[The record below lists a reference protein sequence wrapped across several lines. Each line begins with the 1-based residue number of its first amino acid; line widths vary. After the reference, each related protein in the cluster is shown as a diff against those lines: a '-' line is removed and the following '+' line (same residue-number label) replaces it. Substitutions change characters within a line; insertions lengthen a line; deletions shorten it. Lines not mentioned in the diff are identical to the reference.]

1 MFCICRKMLIFAD
14 VKKTMTKPV
23 TFTDMRRNVKAA
35 LANAFVGICVWLLSG
50 MAAQAAGVPREA
62 YPGGRCHLFRLQLK
76 DKAGT
81 PFNLKH
87 PEDYLSAKALE
98 RRARQHL
105 TVDSTDL
112 PLSPVYLGKIR
123 EGGWRIVSQSKWNNT
138 VLVAT
143 PMKDDLHRLRAL
155 PFVERVTHVF
165 SSPDSINPS
174 KRDALFMDAQE
185 PDTAAKTTYGKAH
198 TQIEMLGGE
207 RLHEAGFRGQ
217 GITIAV
223 TDGGFMN
230 ADVIPLLRNVKVVAS
245 RDFVYPPSED
255 FYGELD
261 HGTEVLSTMAMN
273 QPNLFVGTAP
283 EAQYI
288 LARTE
293 DGRSESGAEE
303 DFWVAA
309 AEWADS
315 IGADVINASFGY
327 HQFDGDLGSYKYA
340 DLDGRT
346 SHSSRAASL
355 LAGKGIV
362 FVTSAGNEGMGAWK
376 KIGVPGDADG
386 VLAVGAVTEK
396 RVNTA
401 FSSVG
406 PSADGRVKPDVMA
419 MGAHAAVVNGRGKV
433 VNANGTSFSSPI
445 TCGMVACLWQALPN
459 KTAAEIMDLV
469 RASADRFEK
478 PDNVFGYGIPD
489 FWKAYKL
496 GGGEK

>member
-1 MFCICRKMLIFAD
+1 
-14 VKKTMTKPV
+14 
-23 TFTDMRRNVKAA
+23 MRRIVRAA
-35 LANAFVGICVWLLSG
+35 VAKAFVGMCAWLLAGSV
-50 MAAQAAGVPREA
+50 AQAAGVPRVA

-87 PEDYLSAKALE
+87 PEDYLSQKSLE

-105 TVDSTDL
+105 SVDSTDL
-112 PLSPVYLGKIR
+112 PLSPVYLKQIS
-123 EGGWRIVSQSKWNNT
+123 EGGWCIVSRSKWNNT

-174 KRDALFMDAQE
+174 RRDALYSEAQ
-185 PDTAAKTTYGKAH
+185 PADTAAKSVWAKAF
-198 TQIEMLGGE
+198 TQIDMLGGTK
-207 RLHEAGFRGQ
+207 LHEAGFRGQ

-230 ADVIPLLRNVKVVAS
+230 ADVIPLLRNVKVVAT

-273 QPNLFVGTAP
+273 EPNLFVGTAP
-283 EAQYI
+283 EAQY
-288 LARTE
+288 LLLRTE

-309 AEWADS
+309 AEFADS
-315 IGADVINASFGY
+315 IGADVINASLGY
-327 HQFDGDLGSYKYA
+327 HQFDGDLGSYKYS
-340 DLDGRT
+340 DLDGNT
-346 SHSSRAASL
+346 SHSSRAAAL
-355 LAGKGIV
+355 LAGKGII
-362 FVTSAGNEGMGAWK
+362 FVTSAGNEGMSAWK

-419 MGAHAAVVNGRGKV
+419 MGAHSTVVNGRGKV

-445 TCGMVACLWQALPN
+445 TCGMVACLWQALPH

-478 PDNVFGYGIPD
+478 PDNIFGYGIPD